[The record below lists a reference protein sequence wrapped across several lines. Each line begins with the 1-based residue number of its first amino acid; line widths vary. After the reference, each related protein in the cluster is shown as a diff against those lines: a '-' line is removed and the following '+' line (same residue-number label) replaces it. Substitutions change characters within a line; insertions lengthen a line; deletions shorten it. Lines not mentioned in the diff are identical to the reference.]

1 MGCSC
6 VGKLHTISQPLS
18 GAEKSEGNFGFR
30 FQLGTIP
37 VVTIFGDNPSESTP
51 YRYTLV
57 IAQFY

>member
-51 YRYTLV
+51 
-57 IAQFY
+57 